1 MIGAV
6 VHTALDM
13 YQKFENMVMIVTWLL
28 LSTKLGFSMG
38 LKSPFGLLDALQN
51 SVFYIILTLP
61 KAVWRS
67 TTPVLKGDA
76 CSGWPAKICHK
87 M

>member
-1 MIGAV
+1 
-6 VHTALDM
+6 
-13 YQKFENMVMIVTWLL
+13 
-28 LSTKLGFSMG
+28 MG